1 MSDLLHPPAGHVN
14 SVAPGSG
21 EPPISPPESL
31 RCQWCSVPLA
41 AGVTVCP
48 TCGSAGIPD
57 PRMTVP
63 DVADLETHQPD
74 PLRTA
79 LTSDNGP
86 AGEADLVEWW
96 RDETS
101 GGANGEASVRVVDFE
116 EVERRRMQSIV
127 FMGGAVVVCAMLG
140 WLIGPSLLVGPFEG
154 LTGTE
159 VEDLADLRGMG
170 TIGGLVIGMFI
181 GATGGWVIWSDK

>member
-1 MSDLLHPPAGHVN
+1 MTGT
-14 SVAPGSG
+14 
-21 EPPISPPESL
+21 
-31 RCQWCSVPLA
+31 
-41 AGVTVCP
+41 GV
-48 TCGSAGIPD
+48 
-57 PRMTVP
+57 
-63 DVADLETHQPD
+63 
-74 PLRTA
+74 
-79 LTSDNGP
+79 
-86 AGEADLVEWW
+86 
-96 RDETS
+96 
-101 GGANGEASVRVVDFE
+101 EASVRVVDFE

-159 VEDLADLRGMG
+159 VEDLSDLRGMG

>member
-1 MSDLLHPPAGHVN
+1 MSDLLNPSTGHAN
-14 SVAPGSG
+14 SIAPG
-21 EPPISPPESL
+21 PQSL

-41 AGVTVCP
+41 AGVTVCQ

-63 DVADLETHQPD
+63 DVTDPETRQVD
-74 PLRTA
+74 PLRKA
-79 LTSDNGP
+79 LTSDNVP
-86 AGEADLVEWW
+86 AGEAGLVEWW
-96 RDETS
+96 RDETLD
-101 GGANGEASVRVVDFE
+101 GAGSEAPARVVDFE
-116 EVERRRMQSIV
+116 AVERRRMQSIV

-154 LTGTE
+154 LTGTN
-159 VEDLADLRGMG
+159 VEDLSDLRGMG

-181 GATGGWVIWSDK
+181 GASGGWVIWSDK